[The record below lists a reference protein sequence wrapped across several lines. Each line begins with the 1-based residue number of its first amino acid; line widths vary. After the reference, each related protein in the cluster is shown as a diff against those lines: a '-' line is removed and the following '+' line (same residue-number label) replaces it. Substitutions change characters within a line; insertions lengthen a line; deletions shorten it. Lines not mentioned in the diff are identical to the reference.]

1 MDDKLLHR
9 CGFPPTLQIRVAN
22 TVNKET
28 IPAELDGME
37 INDMSL
43 TYSVAVSALVAVR
56 VRVRGR
62 GRGRGRGS
70 VCTQS
75 MVQGRRGLHPTQP
88 LPHPSPF
95 VQARFMHRHGLRFL
109 SP

>member
-1 MDDKLLHR
+1 MDTVEWMT
-9 CGFPPTLQIRVAN
+9 CCCTAVGFPSAAQIRVAN

-56 VRVRGR
+56 A
-62 GRGRGRGS
+62 RGRGS

-75 MVQGRRGLHPTQP
+75 MVQGDVA
-88 LPHPSPF
+88 SPDQGS
-95 VQARFMHRHGLRFL
+95 VCKRV
-109 SP
+109 S